1 MTASNAFYEA
11 RDAYGRARASVVDLL
26 SPVATSGELEA
37 ALDKLANVPTSHFS
51 VMNLVLIADKIGDYG
66 KVIRAQTAITDYRD
80 ACARWMEMQ
89 IREAA
94 ELHAEHARLGMATE
108 AVQEVAR

>member
-37 ALDKLANVPTSHFS
+37 ALDKLANVPTSSFS
-51 VMNLVLIADKIGDYG
+51 VMNLVLLTDRISDYG
-66 KVIRAQTAITDYRD
+66 RMIRAQAAITEYQA
-80 ACARWMEMQ
+80 ACARWLEMQ
-89 IREAA
+89 IREVDALRAEKAREAA
-94 ELHAEHARLGMATE
+94 AG
-108 AVQEVAR
+108 AVEVAR

>member
-37 ALDKLANVPTSHFS
+37 ALDQLANVPTSSFS
-51 VMNLVLIADKIGDYG
+51 VMNLVLLADKISDYG
-66 KVIRAQTAITDYRD
+66 RMIRAQAAITEYQA
-80 ACARWMEMQ
+80 ACARWLEMQ
-89 IREAA
+89 IREVDDLRAEKAREAA
-94 ELHAEHARLGMATE
+94 AG
-108 AVQEVAR
+108 VVEVAR

>member
-37 ALDKLANVPTSHFS
+37 ALDKLANVPTSSFS
-51 VMNLVLIADKIGDYG
+51 VMNLVLLADKISDYG
-66 KVIRAQTAITDYRD
+66 RMIRAQAAITEYQA
-80 ACARWMEMQ
+80 ACARWLEMQ
-89 IREAA
+89 IREVDDLRAEKAREAA
-94 ELHAEHARLGMATE
+94 AG
-108 AVQEVAR
+108 VVEVAR

>member
-37 ALDKLANVPTSHFS
+37 ALDKLANVPTSSFS
-51 VMNLVLIADKIGDYG
+51 VMNLVFLADRISDYG
-66 KVIRAQTAITDYRD
+66 RMIRAQAAITEYQA
-80 ACARWMEMQ
+80 ACARWLEMQ
-89 IREAA
+89 IREVDDLRAEKAREAA
-94 ELHAEHARLGMATE
+94 AG
-108 AVQEVAR
+108 VVEVAR

>member
-37 ALDKLANVPTSHFS
+37 ALDKLANVPTSSFS
-51 VMNLVLIADKIGDYG
+51 VMNLVLLADKISDYG
-66 KVIRAQTAITDYRD
+66 RMIRAQAAITEYQA
-80 ACARWMEMQ
+80 ACARWLEMQ
-89 IREAA
+89 IREVDDLRA
-94 ELHAEHARLGMATE
+94 EKARE
-108 AVQEVAR
+108 ASAGVVEVAR

>member
-37 ALDKLANVPTSHFS
+37 ALDKLANVPTSSFS
-51 VMNLVLIADKIGDYG
+51 VMNLVLFADRISDYG
-66 KVIRAQTAITDYRD
+66 RMIRAQAAITEYQA
-80 ACARWMEMQ
+80 ACARWLEMQ
-89 IREAA
+89 IREVDDLRAEKAREMAA
-94 ELHAEHARLGMATE
+94 G
-108 AVQEVAR
+108 VVEVAR

>member
-37 ALDKLANVPTSHFS
+37 ALDKLANVPTSSFS
-51 VMNLVLIADKIGDYG
+51 VMNLVLIADKISDYG
-66 KVIRAQTAITDYRD
+66 RMIRAQAAITEYQA
-80 ACARWMEMQ
+80 ACARWLEMQ
-89 IREAA
+89 IREVDDLREEKAREAA
-94 ELHAEHARLGMATE
+94 AG
-108 AVQEVAR
+108 VVEVAR

>member
-37 ALDKLANVPTSHFS
+37 ALDKLANVPTSSFS
-51 VMNLVLIADKIGDYG
+51 VMNLVFLADKISDYG
-66 KVIRAQTAITDYRD
+66 RMIRAQAAITEYQA
-80 ACARWMEMQ
+80 ACARWLEMQ
-89 IREAA
+89 IREVDDLRAEKAREAA
-94 ELHAEHARLGMATE
+94 AG
-108 AVQEVAR
+108 VVEVAR

>member
-37 ALDKLANVPTSHFS
+37 ALDKLANVPTSSFS
-51 VMNLVLIADKIGDYG
+51 VMNLVLIADKISDYG
-66 KVIRAQTAITDYRD
+66 RMIRAQAAITEYQA
-80 ACARWMEMQ
+80 ACARWLEMQ
-89 IREAA
+89 IREVDDLRAEKAREAA
-94 ELHAEHARLGMATE
+94 AG
-108 AVQEVAR
+108 VVEVAR

>member
-37 ALDKLANVPTSHFS
+37 ALDKLANVPTSSFS
-51 VMNLVLIADKIGDYG
+51 VMNLVLIADRISDYG
-66 KVIRAQTAITDYRD
+66 RMIRAQAAITEYQA
-80 ACARWMEMQ
+80 ACARWLEMQ
-89 IREAA
+89 IREVDDLRAEKAREAA
-94 ELHAEHARLGMATE
+94 AG
-108 AVQEVAR
+108 VVEVAR